1 MANSVYSSLDGL
13 TIPPRTL
20 DTSRETSAT
29 GPTASCRD
37 EPNIAYTN
45 NGTKPVSVQN
55 KEMERYGLH
64 YQLSLENIE
73 ENIKRRFKD
82 GNTYKA
88 HKLGADQKALRMT
101 LPTVQHKKKN
111 DGLIFGEMVRWNG
124 G

>member
-1 MANSVYSSLDGL
+1 MNASNMANSVYSSLDEL

-55 KEMERYGLH
+55 METKRYGLH
-64 YQLSLENIE
+64 YQLSALDNIE
-73 ENIKRRFKD
+73 ENIEE
-82 GNTYKA
+82 
-88 HKLGADQKALRMT
+88 
-101 LPTVQHKKKN
+101 
-111 DGLIFGEMVRWNG
+111 I
-124 G
+124 

>member
-1 MANSVYSSLDGL
+1 MNASNMANSVYSSLDEL

-45 NGTKPVSVQN
+45 NGTKPVSVEN

-64 YQLSLENIE
+64 YQLSSLENIE
-73 ENIKRRFKD
+73 EK
-82 GNTYKA
+82 YKEE
-88 HKLGADQKALRMT
+88 
-101 LPTVQHKKKN
+101 
-111 DGLIFGEMVRWNG
+111 I
-124 G
+124 